1 MWGVVI
7 LMLIIAFFEVPSL
20 LKERKYRELT
30 AFFVLWLI
38 AGTYAALVVLDLP
51 LINPFVLITE
61 IVTYINN
68 RVIHFFSLV

>member
-7 LMLIIAFFEVPSL
+7 LMLIIAFFELPSL

-30 AFFVLWLI
+30 AFLVLWLI
-38 AGTYAALVVLDLP
+38 AGTYAGLVVLELP
-51 LINPFVLITE
+51 LVSPFVLITE

-68 RVIHFFSLV
+68 RVIQLFSLV